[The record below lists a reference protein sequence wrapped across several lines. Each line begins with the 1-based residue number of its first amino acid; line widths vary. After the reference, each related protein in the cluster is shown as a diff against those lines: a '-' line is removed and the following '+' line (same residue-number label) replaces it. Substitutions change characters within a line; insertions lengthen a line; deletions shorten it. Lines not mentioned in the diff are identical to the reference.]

1 MWVDVNRHRVTQD
14 AGCSVQLGIWVL
26 RAVKFQNKVEVWNL
40 SPTWQRISEFQHC
53 KSYLKKSLK
62 KKISV
67 DGFFVIF
74 AVAVSPS
81 LWCRSVIRFNE
92 HLLCVLHSSVCRLF
106 FLNVQSICKT
116 YLNFLVIFLH
126 CVFCAFQGISIKLVL
141 RLFWSRMMWERY
153 STFHGQI

>member
-14 AGCSVQLGIWVL
+14 AGCSVQLGFWVL

-40 SPTWQRISEFQHC
+40 SPTWQHISEFQHC

-92 HLLCVLHSSVCRLF
+92 HLLCVLHSSVCRF
-106 FLNVQSICKT
+106 FFFKCTEHLQNISQFFS
-116 YLNFLVIFLH
+116 NFPTSCFL
-126 CVFCAFQGISIKLVL
+126 CTPGNINQTGV